1 MKISV
6 IIPTY
11 NRAEIISRAIKSVQ
25 NQTFQPFEIIVVDD
39 GSSDDTRRITKEQFS
54 HCRYY
59 YQENQGV
66 SSARNLG
73 IQKAE
78 SEWIAFLDS
87 DDEWKPNKL
96 ISQLPLLEKSK
107 VCHSNEIWKRN
118 GKTIPQNKSHQK
130 FGGLIFEQC
139 LNKCI
144 IAPSTVV
151 AHKNIFYDVG
161 LFDESIKICEDYE
174 MWLRI
179 TAKYKVGFDPKEL
192 IIKYGGHSDQ
202 LSNAQ
207 KGIEYYHIQALEKLL
222 NKKILIG
229 SKFTMT
235 KKVLIEKLKIYLHGL
250 EKRERMDQVLKYK
263 EKIIFW
269 ENFNE

>member
-6 IIPTY
+6 VIPTY
-11 NRAEIISRAIKSVQ
+11 NRAEIVSRAIKSVQ
-25 NQTFQPFEIIVVDD
+25 DQTLQPFEIIVIDD

-96 ISQLPLLEKSK
+96 VSQLSFLKNNK

-118 GKTIPQNKSHQK
+118 GKTIEILAGDKT
-130 FGGLIFEQC
+130 GI
-139 LNKCI
+139 
-144 IAPSTVV
+144 TVSGPV
-151 AHKNIFYDVG
+151 
-161 LFDESIKICEDYE
+161 SIVWCKAF
-174 MWLRI
+174 R
-179 TAKYKVGFDPKEL
+179 
-192 IIKYGGHSDQ
+192 
-202 LSNAQ
+202 
-207 KGIEYYHIQALEKLL
+207 
-222 NKKILIG
+222 
-229 SKFTMT
+229 
-235 KKVLIEKLKIYLHGL
+235 
-250 EKRERMDQVLKYK
+250 
-263 EKIIFW
+263 
-269 ENFNE
+269 

>member
-11 NRAEIISRAIKSVQ
+11 NRAEVISRAIKSVQ
-25 NQTFQPFEIIVVDD
+25 NQTFQPFEIIVIDD
-39 GSSDDTRRITKEQFS
+39 GSSDNTRRIIKEQFS
-54 HCRYY
+54 YCRYY
-59 YQENQGV
+59 YQENKGV

-139 LNKCI
+139 LKKCI

-151 AHKNIFYDVG
+151 SHKGIFYDVG

-235 KKVLIEKLKIYLHGL
+235 KKVLIEKLKIYLQGL

>member
-6 IIPTY
+6 VIPTY
-11 NRAEIISRAIKSVQ
+11 NRAEIVSRAIKSVQ
-25 NQTFQPFEIIVVDD
+25 NQTLQPFEIIVIDD
-39 GSSDDTRRITKEQFS
+39 GSCDDTRRIIKEQFS
-54 HCRYY
+54 YCRYY
-59 YQENQGV
+59 YQENKGV

-96 ISQLPLLEKSK
+96 VSQLSLLKNSK
-107 VCHSNEIWKRN
+107 FCHSNEICKRN
-118 GKTIPQNKSHQK
+118 AKTIPQNKSHQK
-130 FGGLIFEQC
+130 IRGFIFEQC

-144 IAPSTVV
+144 IAASTVV

-179 TAKYKVGFDPKEL
+179 TAKYKVGFDPREL
-192 IIKYGGHSDQ
+192 LTKYGGHSDQ
-202 LSNAQ
+202 LSNVQ
-207 KGIEYYHIQALEKLL
+207 EGIEYHHIQALEKLL
-222 NKKILIG
+222 NKKILI
-229 SKFTMT
+229 
-235 KKVLIEKLKIYLHGL
+235 
-250 EKRERMDQVLKYK
+250 
-263 EKIIFW
+263 
-269 ENFNE
+269 